1 MPTRRQTLAVLGLGA
16 ACAPFAWGQQPFPAK
31 PIRLVASAAPGGIND
46 VIARVIAERLS
57 KNLGVPV
64 IVENRAGAGG
74 HLAGME
80 VARGA
85 ADGYT
90 LMVCTIGHN
99 GVAAM
104 YPNLKYDPTQ
114 DLKPLALV
122 GETAG
127 VLVVNAE
134 LPIKTV
140 AEYIA
145 FAKANPGKL
154 SYGSAGSGSAVHM
167 ASALFELMTNVQL
180 THVPYKGS
188 GPAMTDLIGGQISS
202 MFDNIVSALPHIK
215 SGRIRALGVTS
226 PYRYPA
232 LPNVPTIDES
242 GVRGYASVPWYT
254 ISAAKGVPQ
263 DVSLVLNK
271 ALNAVILSPEARSK
285 WDDAG
290 IKPLGGSIED
300 AMKRN
305 QVETERWTKV
315 IKAAKIVAE

>member
-1 MPTRRQTLAVLGLGA
+1 MLTRRQSLALLGS
-16 ACAPFAWGQQPFPAK
+16 ACSPLAWGQQPFPNK
-31 PIRLVASAAPGGIND
+31 PIRLIASAAPGGIND
-46 VIARVIAERLS
+46 LIARVIADRLS
-57 KNLGVPV
+57 KSLGVPA

-74 HLAGME
+74 HVAGME

-104 YPNLKYDPTQ
+104 YPNLKYDPVH

-127 VLVVNAE
+127 VLVVNTDS
-134 LPIKTV
+134 PIKTV

-154 SYGSAGSGSAVHM
+154 TYGSAGSGSAVHM
-167 ASALFELMTNVQL
+167 ASALFEYMANVQL

-202 MFDNIVSALPHIK
+202 MFDNIVSALPHIR
-215 SGRIRALGVTS
+215 SGRLRALGVTS
-226 PYRYPA
+226 PYRYAA

-271 ALNAVILSPEARSK
+271 ALNAAILAPEARSK